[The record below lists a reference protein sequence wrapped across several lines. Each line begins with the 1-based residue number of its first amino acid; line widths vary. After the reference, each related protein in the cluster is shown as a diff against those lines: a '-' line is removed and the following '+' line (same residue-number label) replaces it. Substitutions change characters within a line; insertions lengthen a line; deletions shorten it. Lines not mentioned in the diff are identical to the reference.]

1 MKFDLV
7 APCSDCPFLK
17 EGGVRLNRERIEEIA
32 RYTMS
37 DHNSKM
43 FACHKTTGAESGKRV
58 RRDDHQH
65 CAGALIFCHKQGQ
78 RSQVHQVAERLGMY
92 DSKKLVGGERVFDT
106 LEEMTAAQEKR

>member
-17 EGGVRLNRERIEEIA
+17 EGGVRLGRDRMEEIA

-37 DHNSKM
+37 DHNSKT
-43 FACHKTTGAESGKRV
+43 FACHKTTGAAGGKRV
-58 RRDDHQH
+58 PPVKQSH

-78 RSQVHQVAERLGMY
+78 RSQIHQVAERLGLY
-92 DSKKLVGGERVFDT
+92 DSEKLVGHERVFDT
-106 LEEMTAAQEKR
+106 VEEMVEASLG